1 MSLCEALPL
10 SVSVCVFDHEC
21 FFFFSICQLLLMSK
35 EIDVRELDFLLRFN
49 IDHQYVSPVEFLSN
63 SAWSAIKVQRGFVSS
78 QKLITPDTVLGFFL
92 SEQVMS
98 FTDEFRGLDRDIEGS
113 PKRWKKLVESESPEK
128 EKFPQEWKGK
138 SSLQKLI
145 MMRALRPDRMT
156 YALR

>member
-1 MSLCEALPL
+1 
-10 SVSVCVFDHEC
+10 
-21 FFFFSICQLLLMSK
+21 MSK

-49 IDHQYVSPVEFLSN
+49 IEHSYVSSLDFLSN
-63 SAWSAIKVQRGFVSS
+63 SAWSAIKVAAASA
-78 QKLITPDTVLGFFL
+78 VLHLDSAQIAHPPTCLFMP
-92 SEQVMS
+92 SVQVMS

-113 PKRWKKLVESESPEK
+113 PKRWKKLVESECPEK

>member
-1 MSLCEALPL
+1 
-10 SVSVCVFDHEC
+10 
-21 FFFFSICQLLLMSK
+21 MSK

-49 IDHQYVSPVEFLSN
+49 IDHHYVSPLDFLTN
-63 SAWSAIKVQRGFVSS
+63 SAWSAIKVRAPTYLHFFPLSFYLDQTILSICLLIGHTFV
-78 QKLITPDTVLGFFL
+78 
-92 SEQVMS
+92 QVMS
-98 FTDEFRGLDRDIEGS
+98 FTDEFRGLDRDIECS
-113 PKRWKKLVESESPEK
+113 PKRWKKLVESECPEK